1 MSTDHIIKSYD
12 DELAR
17 LSSELQRMGSMAIDQ
32 LQGAIALVGKPD
44 AAKSALIVEADDA
57 IDTLERDIDNDAVR
71 LLALRAPMAG
81 DLRQVFATLRIA
93 NDIERIGDYA
103 VGIARRTAAL
113 ATPAPAG
120 PLRRLE
126 RMASLALDAVREAL
140 AACRERNT
148 QRARRVWSGDTS
160 VDEAWTALFHE
171 LLAHMRDDPRDI
183 ATCVQLL
190 FMAKHIERTGD
201 HATNI
206 AEHVWYAVEGEI
218 MLPEEANGFPE
229 NMDEHN
235 HLIRDS

>member
-32 LQGAIALVGKPD
+32 LQAAIALVRKPD
-44 AAKSALIVEADDA
+44 AAKSAQVVEADDA

-103 VGIARRTAAL
+103 VGIARRTTTL
-113 ATPAPAG
+113 PTPAPDG

-126 RMASLALDAVREAL
+126 HMARLARDAVRTALDAFRDQD
-140 AACRERNT
+140 T
-148 QRARRVWSGDTS
+148 QRARHVWTGDS
-160 VDEAWTALFHE
+160 SLDEVWTALFHE
-171 LLAHMRDDPRDI
+171 LLACMRDDPREVT
-183 ATCVQLL
+183 TCAQLL

-206 AEHVWYAVEGEI
+206 AEHVWYAVKGEI
-218 MLPEEANGFPE
+218 MVPPAL
-229 NMDEHN
+229 
-235 HLIRDS
+235 L